1 VSVSRDYLAYV
12 VDQLAPFAQVV
23 TRRMFGGVGLYSQ
36 ELFFGLIDDDTLYL
50 KVDDTNRADYTER
63 GCEPFRPFADVAS
76 MSYFRVPAEVLEDAE
91 ELAQW
96 ARKSLRVAAAA
107 AAAKPARRTR
117 QRNHSRPRGS
127 R

>member
-23 TRRMFGGVGLYSQ
+23 TRRMFGGVGLYTQ

-50 KVDDTNRADYTER
+50 KVDDTNRADYTAR

-76 MSYFRVPAEVLEDAE
+76 MNYFRVPAEVLEDAE

-107 AAAKPARRTR
+107 AAARPRRPR
-117 QRNHSRPRGS
+117 PRSQSRPRRS